1 MLGLKRS
8 NNKDYKNHRHMM
20 SNAVKP
26 DFVDW
31 REKGAVTPVKDQ
43 CMCGSCWSY
52 GTTGVLEDSTSSSMV
67 SFSSSPSRT
76 WWTVHGTLVM
86 MAVMEVKISVLMVGC
101 FTMAV

>member
-52 GTTGVLEDSTSSSMV
+52 GTTGVLEGQYFLKYGKLLK
-67 SFSSSPSRT
+67 FSEQNL
-76 WWTVHGTLVM
+76 VDCHGTLVM